1 MATIAGSRRLLDI
14 SGNNIST
21 AVSLEASGTLLDVN
35 GAAGTSGQVLS
46 STGSG
51 VDWITDNN
59 FYLNGITKS
68 GNTLTFSV
76 LGAANQPYTFGSN
89 AFTSTT
95 IPTVSNA
102 TITLTAGDVL
112 DGGGAFTLN
121 QSANET
127 ITFDLATLTGTGQTY
142 GDASDSIKI
151 DTIAVDVYGRVTS

>member
-51 VDWITDNN
+51 VDWITNTDDNY
-59 FYLNGITKS
+59 YLDGITKS
-68 GNTLTFSV
+68 GNTLTVSV

-102 TITLTAGDVL
+102 TVTINTATGL
-112 DGGGAFTLN
+112 DGATSFTLN
-121 QSANET
+121 QSANK
-127 ITFDLATLTGTGQTY
+127 IINLAL
-142 GDASDSIKI
+142 
-151 DTIAVDVYGRVTS
+151 

>member
-51 VDWITDNN
+51 VDWITNTDNN

-102 TITLTAGDVL
+102 TVTINTATGL
-112 DGGGAFTLN
+112 DGATTFTLN
-121 QSANET
+121 QSAN
-127 ITFDLATLTGTGQTY
+127 
-142 GDASDSIKI
+142 KI
-151 DTIAVDVYGRVTS
+151 INL